1 MTPYFQIYGD
11 LGSTELSS
19 RQPGGYLPLRILLHD
34 VADDIAQHLLRVEA
48 EVELDLRRIV
58 YGWRTIHHVSTTPG
72 PRRKNK
78 GHMFTGWYFQVT

>member
-1 MTPYFQIYGD
+1 MEIWDP
-11 LGSTELSS
+11 LNSLHGSPAAISLSAS
-19 RQPGGYLPLRILLHD
+19 CPRGLLHD
-34 VADDIAQHLLRVEA
+34 IAGDIAGRLECPEA

-72 PRRKNK
+72 SRRKNK